1 MARCRTVL
9 SSKVSSTISCKCWS
23 KAVRRS
29 DVVGPSA
36 WGVAA
41 DCLDMNTLL
50 MTLEP
55 DKVNSR
61 FPSGNPM
68 IDGTRNWPVRKSLKM
83 RSILM
88 YCSSPSCVCLFVWVL
103 RFSLRLSWVL

>member
-83 RSILM
+83 PVRS
-88 YCSSPSCVCLFVWVL
+88 SCTVVLLLVFV
-103 RFSLRLSWVL
+103 FSFGCYGSRCV